1 MCAFVT
7 GVQTCA
13 LSICFTSVAGVQALP
28 AACIWEIDRDGQRE
42 RRYWELGW
50 RKPDLSPTEGA
61 ELLADAFR
69 GALGRQTS
77 GARTGLLL
85 SGGVDSRIALAAAPR
100 GTLSCWTTASYA
112 ENPELALAR
121 RTAEMFG
128 AEHHPLVISP
138 ADTLAVLDRTV
149 IESNGLFTASTPMS
163 VFLPSVGAACENIL
177 TGHGLDCTLRG
188 SYLPSRFVEIRSEE
202 HTSEL
207 QSLMRIS
214 YAVFCLKK
222 KKKN

>member
-1 MCAFVT
+1 MFFFFASRRRHTRGALVT

-13 LSICFTSVAGVQALP
+13 LPS
-28 AACIWEIDRDGQRE
+28 E

-149 IESNGLFTASTPMS
+149 IESNGLFPASTPMS
-163 VFLPSVGAACENIL
+163 VFL
-177 TGHGLDCTLRG
+177 
-188 SYLPSRFVEIRSEE
+188 RSEE

-207 QSLMRIS
+207 QSLMR
-214 YAVFCLKK
+214 
-222 KKKN
+222 